1 MHDPGEGVAPDGTIV
16 TGVSRERV
24 PAAFEPVLA
33 AATEAVG
40 DDVALYLH
48 GSVATGQA
56 RLGASDVD
64 LLAVG
69 LPVPVAAEVGRA
81 LSARFAGSARGVE
94 IGPARPE
101 DFDGDAAEQYGNR
114 VFLRH
119 YCAHVSGPAR
129 PDLPA
134 FPADARAARGFNGDI
149 AAHALGWHDAV
160 RAGADPVALGHRV
173 ARKALLALAS
183 LVSVHDSTWTT
194 DRATAAVRWSEV
206 DREMAGRPGRAVALV
221 RVLAHACADSRAG
234 AGHARR
240 SRRACR
246 HGVRGHGRALA
257 AVGGPAA
264 PAARER
270 AP

>member
-101 DFDGDAAEQYGNR
+101 DFDGDAAERYGNR

-194 DRATAAVRWSEV
+194 DRATAAVRWTGRWPGDLAVLLRWSEF
-206 DREMAGRPGRAVALV
+206 
-221 RVLAHACADSRAG
+221 SRT
-234 AGHARR
+234 
-240 SRRACR
+240 
-246 HGVRGHGRALA
+246 
-257 AVGGPAA
+257 PA
-264 PAARER
+264 PTRER
-270 AP
+270 VQDMLDGPVARVVTAFAATVGLWPR